1 MGMSDEG
8 KSISLLEV
16 LETVYPCSM
25 EAKNR

>member
-8 KSISLLEV
+8 KSTSLLEV
-16 LETVYPCSM
+16 PETVFLCSM